1 MKLQGV
7 IFDLDGVITDT
18 AHLHFQAWQQIA
30 AEIGISIDAQ
40 FNESLKGISRDESL
54 RRILQHGGK
63 EGDFNSQER
72 AQLAYRKN
80 LLYVHSLR
88 ELTVNAVLPGIRSL
102 LAALRAQQIPVGLA
116 SVSLN
121 APTILAALELREFFT
136 FYADASQLKNSKPDP
151 EIFLAACAGLGVP
164 PQACIGIEDAQAGI
178 DAINAS
184 GMRSVGI
191 GAGLTG
197 AQLLLPSTES
207 LTENVEGYGEDM
219 DGLAEPS
226 VYFNAANGP
235 WRIALAYYQ
244 EGPVDYS
251 AGKRGT
257 WFDRPELEV
266 HYQFLENDDFSF
278 GLTGGFR
285 NYGYH
290 YVDEPGKDT
299 ANMQRWKIAPDW
311 DVKLTDDLRFNG
323 WLSMY
328 KFAND
333 LNTTGYADTRV
344 ETETGLQYTFN
355 ETVAL
360 RVNYYLE
367 RGFNMDDS
375 RNNGEFSTQEIRAYL
390 PLTLGNHSV
399 TPYTRIGLDRWSN
412 WDWQDDIEREGH
424 DFNRVGLFYGYDF
437 QNGLSVSLEYAFEWQ
452 DHDEGDSD
460 KFHYAGVGVNYS
472 F

>member
-1 MKLQGV
+1 MKKL
-7 IFDLDGVITDT
+7 LPCT
-18 AHLHFQAWQQIA
+18 ALVMCA
-30 AEIGISIDAQ
+30 GM
-40 FNESLKGISRDESL
+40 
-54 RRILQHGGK
+54 
-63 EGDFNSQER
+63 
-72 AQLAYRKN
+72 
-80 LLYVHSLR
+80 
-88 ELTVNAVLPGIRSL
+88 
-102 LAALRAQQIPVGLA
+102 
-116 SVSLN
+116 
-121 APTILAALELREFFT
+121 
-136 FYADASQLKNSKPDP
+136 
-151 EIFLAACAGLGVP
+151 ACA
-164 PQACIGIEDAQAGI
+164 QAEERNDWHF
-178 DAINAS
+178 N
-184 GMRSVGI
+184 I
-191 GAGLTG
+191 GAMY
-197 AQLLLPSTES
+197 EI
-207 LTENVEGYGEDM
+207 ENVEGYGEDM

-251 AGKRGT
+251 A
-257 WFDRPELEV
+257 
-266 HYQFLENDDFSF
+266 
-278 GLTGGFR
+278 
-285 NYGYH
+285 
-290 YVDEPGKDT
+290 GKDT

>member
-1 MKLQGV
+1 MHLQ
-7 IFDLDGVITDT
+7 
-18 AHLHFQAWQQIA
+18 
-30 AEIGISIDAQ
+30 
-40 FNESLKGISRDESL
+40 
-54 RRILQHGGK
+54 
-63 EGDFNSQER
+63 
-72 AQLAYRKN
+72 
-80 LLYVHSLR
+80 
-88 ELTVNAVLPGIRSL
+88 
-102 LAALRAQQIPVGLA
+102 LRAIKPRSTFTRAIIYRPFLIIGQSNSPRPVG
-116 SVSLN
+116 
-121 APTILAALELREFFT
+121 
-136 FYADASQLKNSKPDP
+136 
-151 EIFLAACAGLGVP
+151 
-164 PQACIGIEDAQAGI
+164 GI
-178 DAINAS
+178 
-184 GMRSVGI
+184 
-191 GAGLTG
+191 
-197 AQLLLPSTES
+197 
-207 LTENVEGYGEDM
+207 
-219 DGLAEPS
+219 
-226 VYFNAANGP
+226 
-235 WRIALAYYQ
+235 
-244 EGPVDYS
+244 
-251 AGKRGT
+251 
-257 WFDRPELEV
+257 
-266 HYQFLENDDFSF
+266 
-278 GLTGGFR
+278 
-285 NYGYH
+285 
-290 YVDEPGKDT
+290 
-299 ANMQRWKIAPDW
+299 
-311 DVKLTDDLRFNG
+311 
-323 WLSMY
+323 

>member
-1 MKLQGV
+1 MKKL
-7 IFDLDGVITDT
+7 LPCT
-18 AHLHFQAWQQIA
+18 ALVMCA
-30 AEIGISIDAQ
+30 GM
-40 FNESLKGISRDESL
+40 
-54 RRILQHGGK
+54 
-63 EGDFNSQER
+63 
-72 AQLAYRKN
+72 
-80 LLYVHSLR
+80 
-88 ELTVNAVLPGIRSL
+88 
-102 LAALRAQQIPVGLA
+102 
-116 SVSLN
+116 
-121 APTILAALELREFFT
+121 
-136 FYADASQLKNSKPDP
+136 
-151 EIFLAACAGLGVP
+151 ACA
-164 PQACIGIEDAQAGI
+164 QAEERNDWHF
-178 DAINAS
+178 N
-184 GMRSVGI
+184 I
-191 GAGLTG
+191 GAMY
-197 AQLLLPSTES
+197 EI
-207 LTENVEGYGEDM
+207 ENVEGYGEDM

-235 WRIALAYYQ
+235 WRISLAYYQ

-266 HYQFLENDDFSF
+266 HYQFLESDDFSF

-344 ETETGLQYTFN
+344 
-355 ETVAL
+355 A
-360 RVNYYLE
+360 
-367 RGFNMDDS
+367 
-375 RNNGEFSTQEIRAYL
+375 EIRAYL

>member
-1 MKLQGV
+1 MTRPVTLSEPHFSQHTLNKYASLMAQGNGY
-7 IFDLDGVITDT
+7 LG
-18 AHLHFQAWQQIA
+18 
-30 AEIGISIDAQ
+30 
-40 FNESLKGISRDESL
+40 
-54 RRILQHGGK
+54 
-63 EGDFNSQER
+63 
-72 AQLAYRKN
+72 
-80 LLYVHSLR
+80 
-88 ELTVNAVLPGIRSL
+88 
-102 LAALRAQQIPVGLA
+102 LRASHEEDYTRQTRGMYL
-116 SVSLN
+116 
-121 APTILAALELREFFT
+121 
-136 FYADASQLKNSKPDP
+136 
-151 EIFLAACAGLGVP
+151 AGLYHR
-164 PQACIGIEDAQAGI
+164 AGKGE
-178 DAINAS
+178 INELVNLPDIL
-184 GMRSVGI
+184 GM
-191 GAGLTG
+191 
-197 AQLLLPSTES
+197 E
-207 LTENVEGYGEDM
+207 
-219 DGLAEPS
+219 
-226 VYFNAANGP
+226 
-235 WRIALAYYQ
+235 
-244 EGPVDYS
+244 VDYS

-266 HYQFLENDDFSF
+266 HYQFLESDDFSF

-437 QNGLSVSLEYAFEWQ
+437 QNGLSISLEYAFEWQ

>member
-1 MKLQGV
+1 MKKLLPCTALV
-7 IFDLDGVITDT
+7 ICAGM
-18 AHLHFQAWQQIA
+18 
-30 AEIGISIDAQ
+30 
-40 FNESLKGISRDESL
+40 
-54 RRILQHGGK
+54 
-63 EGDFNSQER
+63 
-72 AQLAYRKN
+72 
-80 LLYVHSLR
+80 
-88 ELTVNAVLPGIRSL
+88 
-102 LAALRAQQIPVGLA
+102 
-116 SVSLN
+116 
-121 APTILAALELREFFT
+121 
-136 FYADASQLKNSKPDP
+136 
-151 EIFLAACAGLGVP
+151 ACA
-164 PQACIGIEDAQAGI
+164 QAEERNDWHF
-178 DAINAS
+178 N
-184 GMRSVGI
+184 I
-191 GAGLTG
+191 GAMY
-197 AQLLLPSTES
+197 EI
-207 LTENVEGYGEDM
+207 ENVEGYGEDM

-375 RNNGEFSTQEIRAYL
+375 RNNGEFSTQEIAPICR
-390 PLTLGNHSV
+390 
-399 TPYTRIGLDRWSN
+399 
-412 WDWQDDIEREGH
+412 
-424 DFNRVGLFYGYDF
+424 
-437 QNGLSVSLEYAFEWQ
+437 
-452 DHDEGDSD
+452 
-460 KFHYAGVGVNYS
+460 
-472 F
+472 